1 MLLEDNTA
9 LVIID
14 VQGKLADIVYESEEM
29 LQNIRTL
36 IKGVKLL
43 NIPII
48 WVEQYPEGLGATK
61 NEIQTLLT
69 DQKSIEKRNF
79 SASDNDDFHD
89 RLRDIN
95 REQFLVVGMEA
106 HVCVYQTVADLLES
120 KESVDIVVDA
130 ISSRT
135 ALNKEIAIDKMTD
148 MGANKT
154 SVEMALFE
162 LMKSADHPKFNDI
175 RKLIK

>member
-1 MLLEDNTA
+1 MLLEDNTV

-14 VQGKLADIVYESEEM
+14 VQGKLADIVYESEKIIENM
-29 LQNIRTL
+29 ETL

-48 WVEQYPEGLGATK
+48 WLEQYPKGLGTTK
-61 NEIQTLLT
+61 KAIQTLLT
-69 DQKSIEKRNF
+69 DQEPIEKIDF
-79 SASDNDDFHD
+79 SASDNDDFHE
-89 RLRDIN
+89 RLREIN
-95 REQFLVVGMEA
+95 REQFLVIGMEA

-135 ALNKEIAIDKMTD
+135 AGNKAIAIDKMTA
-148 MGANKT
+148 MGADKT

-162 LMKSADHPKFNDI
+162 LMKSADHPKFNEI
-175 RKLIK
+175 RNLIK